1 MALVRLRTCYPRH
14 CGLYW
19 VYYRCKFVILDQLS
33 CFGRYKHVG
42 ALGGRTGLMK
52 VEINADTVFE
62 TGEISD
68 AEQAKGRHDRGVV
81 MGDIES
87 NLL

>member
-1 MALVRLRTCYPRH
+1 
-14 CGLYW
+14 
-19 VYYRCKFVILDQLS
+19 
-33 CFGRYKHVG
+33 
-42 ALGGRTGLMK
+42 MK

-87 NLL
+87 NLLCSMTIGFC